1 MLLTGYK
8 ALAKIQCGSC
18 DRLAIIVEMDYDYYC
33 SGCYYNKVIRGLYLI
48 QIIIEVQEGGQADA
62 TVDAIADVENIMPFD
77 FARFEVKGIQT

>member
-1 MLLTGYK
+1 M
-8 ALAKIQCGSC
+8 
-18 DRLAIIVEMDYDYYC
+18 
-33 SGCYYNKVIRGLYLI
+33 I

>member
-1 MLLTGYK
+1 MIITVVVATITKLL
-8 ALAKIQCGSC
+8 
-18 DRLAIIVEMDYDYYC
+18 EDY
-33 SGCYYNKVIRGLYLI
+33 NLI